1 MSSSKRSQVT
11 GTKIGKQA
19 ARSLQKN
26 HETSHNFLREMEST
40 RSPAEV
46 RYICETDVLAKV
58 VRPCG
63 TGRFEVQMWDGTNAH
78 VILCGKL
85 RFKGSAGSK
94 TDREYC
100 VQRND
105 LVVIQ
110 GGMITGKLTIDQ
122 TERVQEVFQRH
133 SVKTPAA
140 FFGAGGEED
149 LVVEGLEW
157 DRSDETPEE
166 KPTATSTSE
175 VKKRGTIRIPLDDD
189 DLDIDAI

>member
-1 MSSSKRSQVT
+1 MSSVKRSQVT
-11 GTKIGKQA
+11 GRQIGKQA

-26 HETSHNFLREMEST
+26 AETAHAFLREMEST
-40 RSPAEV
+40 RSLTEV
-46 RYICETDVLAKV
+46 KHLCQTDVLAKV

-63 TGRFEVQMWDGTNAH
+63 TGRFEVQLWDGITTH

-110 GGMITGKLTIDQ
+110 GGMITGKLTADQ
-122 TERVQEVFQRH
+122 TERVADVFQRH
-133 SVKTPAA
+133 GVKTPAA
-140 FFGAGGEED
+140 FFGGGSED
-149 LVVEGLEW
+149 DIVVDGLEW
-157 DRSDETPEE
+157 DRDEEE
-166 KPTATSTSE
+166 DT
-175 VKKRGTIRIPLDDD
+175 V
-189 DLDIDAI
+189 DIDAI

>member
-1 MSSSKRSQVT
+1 MSSKRSQVT
-11 GTKIGKQA
+11 GRQIGKQA

-26 HETSHNFLREMEST
+26 HETSHNFLRDLTST
-40 RSPAEV
+40 RSPADV
-46 RYICETDVLAKV
+46 KHLCQTDVLAKI

-63 TGRFEVQMWDGTNAH
+63 TGRFEVQMWDGTAAH

-100 VQRND
+100 IQRND

-110 GGMITGKLTIDQ
+110 GGMITGKLTTDQ

-133 SVKTPAA
+133 GVKTPAA

-149 LVVEGLEW
+149 QVVEGLEW
-157 DRSDETPEE
+157 DRSEEPQEE
-166 KPTATSTSE
+166 KSVVLTTDKTKPRT
-175 VKKRGTIRIPLDDD
+175 VIRIPVDDD

>member
-1 MSSSKRSQVT
+1 MSSAKRSQVT
-11 GTKIGKQA
+11 GRQIGKQA
-19 ARSLQKN
+19 SRSLQKN

-46 RYICETDVLAKV
+46 RHLCETDVLAKV

-149 LVVEGLEW
+149 QVVEGLEW

-166 KPTATSTSE
+166 KPTISSDG
-175 VKKRGTIRIPLDDD
+175 VKKRGTIRISLEDD

>member
-1 MSSSKRSQVT
+1 MSSAKRSQVT
-11 GTKIGKQA
+11 GRQIGKQA
-19 ARSLQKN
+19 GRSIQKN
-26 HETSHNFLREMEST
+26 HETSHNFLRDVEST
-40 RSPAEV
+40 HTAAEV
-46 RYICETDVLAKV
+46 KHLCQMDVLAKI

-63 TGRFEVQMWDGTNAH
+63 TGRFEVQMWDGTPAH

-100 VQRND
+100 IQRND

-110 GGMITGKLTIDQ
+110 GGMITGKLTIEQ

-133 SVKTPAA
+133 GVKTPAA
-140 FFGAGGEED
+140 FFGATGDED
-149 LVVEGLEW
+149 QVVEGLEW
-157 DRSDETPEE
+157 DRSEEPQEE
-166 KPTATSTSE
+166 KSVVLSTDKSKPRT
-175 VKKRGTIRIPLDDD
+175 VIRIPVDDD

>member
-1 MSSSKRSQVT
+1 MSSAKRSQVT
-11 GTKIGKQA
+11 GRQIGKQA
-19 ARSLQKN
+19 GRSIQKN

-46 RYICETDVLAKV
+46 RHLCQTDVLAKI

-63 TGRFEVQMWDGTNAH
+63 TGRFEVQMWDGTAAH

-94 TDREYC
+94 TDREYS

-110 GGMITGKLTIDQ
+110 GGMITGKLTVDQ
-122 TERVQEVFQRH
+122 MERVQEVFQHH

-140 FFGAGGEED
+140 FFGVGGEED
-149 LVVEGLEW
+149 QVVEGLEW
-157 DRSDETPEE
+157 DRSDEQEE
-166 KPTATSTSE
+166 KTTAASASE
-175 VKKRGTIRIPLDDD
+175 VKKRGTIRIPLNDD

>member
-1 MSSSKRSQVT
+1 MSSKRSQVT
-11 GTKIGKQA
+11 GRQIGKQA

-26 HETSHNFLREMEST
+26 HETSHNFLRDLTST
-40 RSPAEV
+40 RSPADV
-46 RYICETDVLAKV
+46 KHLCQMDVLAKI

-63 TGRFEVQMWDGTNAH
+63 TGRFEVQMWDGTAAH

-100 VQRND
+100 IQRND

-110 GGMITGKLTIDQ
+110 GGMITGKLTIEQ

-133 SVKTPAA
+133 GVKTPAA
-140 FFGAGGEED
+140 FFGSNGEED
-149 LVVEGLEW
+149 QVVEGLEW
-157 DRSDETPEE
+157 DRSEEPQEETAP
-166 KPTATSTSE
+166 SE
-175 VKKRGTIRIPLDDD
+175 PKKRTVIRIPENDD
-189 DLDIDAI
+189 DLDIDGI